1 MTTIELTS
9 SQERVLTALVNLA
22 ENADRPVS
30 GREIAES
37 IDRNPGTVRNR
48 MQSLRDLRLVEG
60 VPGPEGGYVP
70 TDGAYDALGVERMD
84 DAETTP
90 VAVDG
95 DPVEG
100 VNVEE
105 IDLSNVANPELC
117 RAELVIRGPVGP
129 FDAGDRVTIGPTPA
143 AGLRISGTVDA
154 TNVDGN
160 TLLLRVDGMET
171 PATDAADSTDT
182 ADAADAAD
190 PTDAANANAAD

>member
-1 MTTIELTS
+1 MSTIQLTT
-9 SQERVLTALVNLA
+9 SQKRVLNALVNLA

-30 GREIAES
+30 GSDIAES
-37 IDRNPGTVRNR
+37 IDRNAGTVRNR

-60 VPGPEGGYVP
+60 VPGPDGGYVP
-70 TDGAYDALGVERMD
+70 TDGAYDTLGVERMD

-105 IDLSNVANPELC
+105 IDLSSVANPELC

-129 FDAGDRVTIGPTPA
+129 FEAGDHVTVGPTPA
-143 AGLRISGTVDA
+143 AGLRLSGTVDA
-154 TNVDGN
+154 TQIDGN

-171 PATDAADSTDT
+171 PSPDAADVG
-182 ADAADAAD
+182 AAD
-190 PTDAANANAAD
+190 

>member
-1 MTTIELTS
+1 MSTIQLTT
-9 SQERVLTALVNLA
+9 SQKRVLTALVNLA
-22 ENADRPVS
+22 ENVDRPVS
-30 GREIAES
+30 GSDIAES
-37 IDRNPGTVRNR
+37 IDRNAGTVRNR

-60 VPGPEGGYVP
+60 VPGPDGGYVP
-70 TDGAYDALGVERMD
+70 TDGAYETLGIERMD

-95 DPVEG
+95 DPVKG

-105 IDLSNVANPELC
+105 IDLSSVANPELC

-129 FDAGDRVTIGPTPA
+129 FEAGDHVTVGPTPA
-143 AGLRISGTVDA
+143 AGLRLSGTVDA

-171 PATDAADSTDT
+171 PS
-182 ADAADAAD
+182 ADAADVGAAD
-190 PTDAANANAAD
+190 

>member
-1 MTTIELTS
+1 MSTIQLTS

-30 GREIAES
+30 GRDIAES
-37 IDRNPGTVRNR
+37 IDRNAGTVRNR
-48 MQSLRDLRLVEG
+48 MQSLRDLQLVEG
-60 VPGPEGGYVP
+60 VAGPDGGYVP
-70 TDGAYDALGVERMD
+70 TDGAYDTLGVERMD

-95 DPVEG
+95 DTVEG

-105 IDLSNVANPELC
+105 IDFSSVANPELC

-129 FDAGDRVTIGPTPA
+129 FEAGDHVTVGPTPA
-143 AGLRISGTVDA
+143 AGLRLSGTVDA
-154 TNVDGN
+154 TNVDGD

-171 PATDAADSTDT
+171 PA
-182 ADAADAAD
+182 ADAANVGAAD
-190 PTDAANANAAD
+190 